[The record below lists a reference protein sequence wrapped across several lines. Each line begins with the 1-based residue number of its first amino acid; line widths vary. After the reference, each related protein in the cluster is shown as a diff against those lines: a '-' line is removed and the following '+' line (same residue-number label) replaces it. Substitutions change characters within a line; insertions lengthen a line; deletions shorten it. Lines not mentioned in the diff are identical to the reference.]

1 MRLRR
6 SVLEVP
12 GNVKK
17 MVDKAVTLDADV
29 IMLDLEDSVPRD
41 DAAKQDARRLAGAFL
56 GRGEHASRE
65 VAVRVNAPESPWFL
79 DDMRWWASQP
89 GGTLAVPKVR
99 GWRDY
104 IFVEELLAKLGRPD
118 GVSVLLVVETP
129 RCLLELERIAAEA
142 RLLSGLLVGAYD
154 YTLECRASGLSAL
167 GGLGTD
173 LSQDHLVYLRQ
184 KVVATAAAFGLDAI
198 DSLVLLDP
206 KDPVAVR
213 AEAERAAAAGFTGC
227 TVMYPPMAAV
237 CDEVFSP
244 KQADIDWAERVLAI
258 LAEASAGG
266 RAAVSAG
273 GTTLL
278 PQHRT
283 LAERIL
289 AQAEKVRT

>member
-41 DAAKQDARRLAGAFL
+41 DAAKQDARRLVGAFL
-56 GRGEHASRE
+56 SRGQHASRE

-104 IFVEELLAKLGRPD
+104 IFVEELLAKLGRPT

-154 YTLECRASGLSAL
+154 YTLECRASALSAL

-173 LSQDHLVYLRQ
+173 LSQDHLVYFRQ

-198 DSLVLLDP
+198 DSLVVLDP

-227 TVMYPPMAAV
+227 TVMYPPTAAV

-244 KQADIDWAERVLAI
+244 KQTDIDWAERVLAV
-258 LAEASAGG
+258 LAEAGARG
-266 RAAVSAG
+266 RAAVSVDG
-273 GTTLL
+273 GTLL

-289 AQAEKVRT
+289 AQAEKVRS